1 LMSALPESP
10 RVPEEQAASGSDAP
24 WVRAALFGT
33 ANDLKSLLDAGLDP
47 NSKTDRGSTL
57 LMMAAPDVDKVRLL
71 IARGADVKSRGA
83 AGTDAVTITAAHY
96 GTSASLRALLD
107 AGADAQP
114 SERGRH
120 APMQYAAMTGDIE
133 GVRLLLAH
141 GAEAS
146 AEAVSESVT
155 FGHPDVVQA
164 LVEAGANVRL
174 TESSGINLLHWATI
188 TNRASVIP
196 VLVKAGVP
204 LNATDEFGYTPLMYA
219 ASVDEGDTG
228 TLKALLVAGADRSIR
243 NDEGRTALE
252 QARRYKHSE
261 LVEALK

>member
-1 LMSALPESP
+1 
-10 RVPEEQAASGSDAP
+10 
-24 WVRAALFGT
+24 
-33 ANDLKSLLDAGLDP
+33 
-47 NSKTDRGSTL
+47 
-57 LMMAAPDVDKVRLL
+57 
-71 IARGADVKSRGA
+71 
-83 AGTDAVTITAAHY
+83 
-96 GTSASLRALLD
+96 
-107 AGADAQP
+107 
-114 SERGRH
+114 
-120 APMQYAAMTGDIE
+120 
-133 GVRLLLAH
+133 
-141 GAEAS
+141 
-146 AEAVSESVT
+146 VT

-219 ASVDEGDTG
+219 ASVDEGDTS
-228 TLKALLVAGADRSIR
+228 TLKALLAAGADRSIR

-261 LVEALK
+261 LMEALK